1 MKGIILWDEKLMKIY
16 IIRHGETDWN
26 VVKRL
31 QGRSDIPLNEEGRR
45 LARVTA
51 EALTDIPF
59 TRIYT
64 SPLLRAK
71 ETAMIIK
78 GNRDIPMIEDERIQ
92 EISFG
97 IYEGCYCSEEH
108 YTIPDLD
115 FIRFFK
121 QPEQYAAPEGAEEIE
136 TLCNRTTDFL
146 QELVHTTAYQD
157 DTILISTHGAALR
170 GLLST
175 INMNGIAEFWKGGV
189 HKNCAVTILEAADG
203 RIKLLEEGRV
213 YY

>member
-1 MKGIILWDEKLMKIY
+1 MKIY
-16 IIRHGETDWN
+16 MIRHGETDWN
-26 VVKRL
+26 IVKRL

-45 LARVTA
+45 LASVTA
-51 EALTDIPF
+51 EALKDIPF

-78 GNRDIPMIEDERIQ
+78 GDRNIPLIEEDRIQ

-97 IYEGCYCSEEH
+97 IYEGYFCAEDH
-108 YTIPDLD
+108 YTIPDPD
-115 FIRFFK
+115 FINFFK
-121 QPEQYAAPEGAEEIE
+121 QPEKYVAPEGAEEIE
-136 TLCNRTTDFL
+136 ALCNRATDFL
-146 QELVHTTAYQD
+146 QELVHTIAYQD

-175 INMNGIAEFWKGGV
+175 INMNGVAEFWKGGV
-189 HKNCAVTILEAADG
+189 HKNCAVTILEVVDG
-203 RIKLLEEGRV
+203 KINLLEEGKV

>member
-1 MKGIILWDEKLMKIY
+1 MKIY

-31 QGRSDIPLNEEGRR
+31 QGRSDIPLNEEGKR

-51 EALTDIPF
+51 DALADIPF

-78 GNRDIPMIEDERIQ
+78 GDRDIPVIEEERIQ

-97 IYEGCYCSEEH
+97 VYEGFICAEDH
-108 YTIPDLD
+108 YTIPDPD
-115 FIRFFK
+115 FINFFK
-121 QPEQYAAPEGAEEIE
+121 QPEKYIAPQGAEKIE

-146 QELVHTTAYQD
+146 QELVHTTAYQED
-157 DTILISTHGAALR
+157 IILISTHGAALR
-170 GLLST
+170 GLLSS
-175 INMNGIAEFWKGGV
+175 INMNGVAEFWKGGV
-189 HKNCAVTILEAADG
+189 HKNCAVTILEVVDG
-203 RIKLLEEGRV
+203 RINLLEEGKV

>member
-1 MKGIILWDEKLMKIY
+1 MKIY

-51 EALTDIPF
+51 EALADIPF

-78 GNRDIPMIEDERIQ
+78 GNRDIPVIEDERIQ

-97 IYEGCYCSEEH
+97 IYEGFFCAEER
-108 YTIPDLD
+108 YTIPNSD
-115 FIRFFK
+115 FIKFFK
-121 QPEQYAAPEGAEEIE
+121 QPEQYVAPEGAEKIE

-146 QELVHTTAYQD
+146 QELVHTTAYQN

-189 HKNCAVTILEAADG
+189 HKNCAVTILEVVDG
-203 RIKLLEEGRV
+203 RINLLEEGRV

>member
-1 MKGIILWDEKLMKIY
+1 MKIY
-16 IIRHGETDWN
+16 MMRHGETDWN
-26 VVKRL
+26 IIRRL

-51 EALTDIPF
+51 EALADVPF

-64 SPLLRAK
+64 SPLIRAK

-78 GNRDIPMIEDERIQ
+78 GNRDIPVIEEERIQ

-97 IYEGCYCSEEH
+97 AFEGFICAEDN
-108 YTIPDLD
+108 YTIPDPD
-115 FIRFFK
+115 FINFFK
-121 QPEQYAAPEGAEEIE
+121 NPEKYVAPDGAEEIE

-146 QELVHTTAYQD
+146 QELVHTTAYRD
-157 DTILISTHGAALR
+157 DIILISTHGAALR
-170 GLLST
+170 GLLSSVT
-175 INMNGIAEFWKGGV
+175 MNSVAEFWKGGV
-189 HKNCAVTILEAADG
+189 HKNCAVTILEVIDG
-203 RIKLLEEGRV
+203 KINLLEEGKI

>member
-1 MKGIILWDEKLMKIY
+1 MKIY

-31 QGRSDIPLNEEGRR
+31 QGRSDIPLNEEGKR

-51 EALTDIPF
+51 DALADIPF

-78 GNRDIPMIEDERIQ
+78 GDRDIPVIEEERIQ

-97 IYEGCYCSEEH
+97 IYEGLICAEDH
-108 YTIPDLD
+108 YTIPDPD
-115 FIRFFK
+115 FINFFK
-121 QPEQYAAPEGAEEIE
+121 QPEKYIAPKGAEKIE

-157 DTILISTHGAALR
+157 DTILVSTHGAALR
-170 GLLST
+170 GLLSS
-175 INMNGIAEFWKGGV
+175 INMSGVAEFWKGGV
-189 HKNCAVTILEAADG
+189 HKNCAVTILEVVDD
-203 RIKLLEEGRV
+203 RINLLEEGRV

>member
-1 MKGIILWDEKLMKIY
+1 MKIY
-16 IIRHGETDWN
+16 MIRHGETDWN
-26 VVKRL
+26 TVRRL

-51 EALTDIPF
+51 KALENVPF

-71 ETAMIIK
+71 ETGMIIK
-78 GNRDIPMIEDERIQ
+78 GSREIPFIEEERIQ

-97 IYEGCYCSEEH
+97 IYEGFFCSEEH
-108 YTIPDLD
+108 YTIPDPD
-115 FIRFFK
+115 FMNFFK
-121 QPEQYAAPEGAEEIE
+121 KPEKYVAPEGAESIE
-136 TLCNRTTDFL
+136 ALCKRTTDFL
-146 QELVHTTAYQD
+146 EELVHTTAYQD

-170 GLLST
+170 GLLSS
-175 INMNGIAEFWKGGV
+175 INMKNVAEFWKGGV
-189 HKNCAVTILEAADG
+189 HKNCAVTILEVQDG
-203 RIKLLEEGRV
+203 KIHLLEEGKV

>member
-1 MKGIILWDEKLMKIY
+1 MKIY
-16 IIRHGETDWN
+16 MIRHGETDWN
-26 VVKRL
+26 IVKRL
-31 QGRSDIPLNEEGRR
+31 QGRSDIPLNEEGKR

-51 EALTDIPF
+51 KALADVPF

-71 ETAMIIK
+71 ETATIIK
-78 GNRDIPMIEDERIQ
+78 GDRDIPLIEEERIQ

-97 IYEGCYCSEEH
+97 IYEGYLCAEDH
-108 YTIPDLD
+108 YTIPDPE
-115 FIRFFK
+115 FINFFK
-121 QPEQYAAPEGAEEIE
+121 QPEKYIAPEGAEEIE
-136 TLCNRTTDFL
+136 TLCERTTDFL

-170 GLLST
+170 GLLSS
-175 INMNGIAEFWKGGV
+175 INMDGIAQFWKGGV
-189 HKNCAVTILEAADG
+189 HKNCAVTILEVVDG
-203 RIKLLEEGRV
+203 KIKLLEEGKV

>member
-1 MKGIILWDEKLMKIY
+1 MKIY
-16 IIRHGETDWN
+16 MIRHGETDWN
-26 VVKRL
+26 IVKRL
-31 QGRSDIPLNEEGRR
+31 QGRSDIPLNEEGKR

-51 EALTDIPF
+51 KALADVPF

-71 ETAMIIK
+71 ETATIIK
-78 GNRDIPMIEDERIQ
+78 GDRDIPLIEEERIQ

-97 IYEGCYCSEEH
+97 IYEGYLCAEDH
-108 YTIPDLD
+108 YTIPDPE
-115 FIRFFK
+115 FINFFK
-121 QPEQYAAPEGAEEIE
+121 QPEKYIAPEGAEEIE
-136 TLCNRTTDFL
+136 TLCERTTDFL

-170 GLLST
+170 GLLSS
-175 INMNGIAEFWKGGV
+175 INMDGIAQFWKGGV
-189 HKNCAVTILEAADG
+189 HKNCAVTILEVVAG
-203 RIKLLEEGRV
+203 KIKLLEEGKV